1 MKKTLKKIV
10 FIKKTFFL
18 LPDMVEKFEKRAAKL
33 GITPSQ
39 LLRDVLAEYFTRN
52 PR

>member
-1 MKKTLKKIV
+1 MKIN

-18 LPDMVEKFEKRAAKL
+18 LPSVVAKLEKQAAKK

-39 LLRDVLAEYFTRN
+39 LLRDILTEHLGR
-52 PR
+52 